1 MESQFF
7 VGWTIVGGDMRV
19 RCKSA
24 EETMMIKVRNVLLEE
39 RHSKRHFLT
48 VIVKLHV
55 VKL

>member
-7 VGWTIVGGDMRV
+7 VGRAIMGSDMGV
-19 RCKSA
+19 RYKSA